1 MLPSWESMTHL
12 EMHRISEALEL
23 FNNSP
28 IGSASDEYPGACPG
42 FAWPTVGRSPLAEIH
57 TFPQVTSLLCT
68 RQLTIKAFNI
78 KDLQNGAVSRLAPH
92 LQTFI
97 CLPG

>member
-1 MLPSWESMTHL
+1 MLPSRDSMTHL
-12 EMHRISEALEL
+12 EMHRFSEALEL

-28 IGSASDEYPGACPG
+28 IGSASDKSPGACLG
-42 FAWPTVGRSPLAEIH
+42 FPWPTGRRSPLAEIH